1 MTDLGLI
8 AIAAAIAIFS
18 SGCSSIGEGL
28 LISKAMESMARNPAA
43 AKDLRSSMILGAA
56 LVETCGIY
64 ALLISILII
73 FILPGYIH

>member
-28 LISKAMESMARNPAA
+28 LISKAMEGMARNPEMSS
-43 AKDLRSSMILGAA
+43 KLRSSMIIGCA

-64 ALLISILII
+64 ALLVAILII
-73 FILPGYIH
+73 FVM